1 MTLKLYNTFTRKKEV
16 FKPIKKD
23 LVRMYSCG
31 PTIYQFA
38 HIGNFRAY
46 ICSDILKR
54 YLKYKG
60 FKVKHVMNITD
71 VDDKT
76 ISNAQK
82 EGIPLQEYTKR
93 YEKAFFEDL
102 ETLTIDKADI
112 FPRATE
118 HIKEMIALIQKLKK
132 KTFTYESED
141 SVYYR
146 IAKFKHYGKL
156 SKIKLEEQKEGAR
169 VDADEYEKQNAKD
182 FVLWKAK
189 KEQEPSWKTSL
200 GEGRPGW
207 HIECSAMSMKYL
219 GETFDIHAGGIDLIF
234 PHHEN
239 EIAQSEAATGKKFV
253 NYWFHNEHLLVEGKK
268 MAKSL
273 GNFFTLRDLLQKGH
287 HSKAIRY
294 LLLSAH
300 YRYPLNFTEEGL
312 HAAASTIQ
320 RMQDFVDKLKS
331 WKGAGKGKS
340 ITRLIEKAKKDFEKE
355 MDEDVNISNALAVI
369 FDFMKDVNKAMAEHA
384 LSSTDAKAAYR
395 LMLDFD
401 TVLGI
406 LESEEIK
413 IPQEI
418 LTLAEKREQARK
430 ARNWQLADQ
439 LREQVQEKGYAIED
453 TTMGYRLKKST

>member
-1 MTLKLYNTFTRKKEV
+1 
-16 FKPIKKD
+16 
-23 LVRMYSCG
+23 
-31 PTIYQFA
+31 
-38 HIGNFRAY
+38 
-46 ICSDILKR
+46 
-54 YLKYKG
+54 
-60 FKVKHVMNITD
+60 